1 MRLRGTI
8 VALFLLIFSFSY
20 SQTVNDISKIIL
32 CVRFQDNKQQER
44 ELEGY
49 KKETAHK
56 RNIENRNM
64 DLKELLIESA
74 ERVAHD
80 QISKEKQA
88 ITASERVAYYKAN
101 VDAEKVEALKTN
113 ACEYIRNNPNHYYN

>member
-8 VALFLLIFSFSY
+8 VVLFLLIFSFSY

-56 RNIENRNM
+56 RNIRE
-64 DLKELLIESA
+64 
-74 ERVAHD
+74 
-80 QISKEKQA
+80 
-88 ITASERVAYYKAN
+88 
-101 VDAEKVEALKTN
+101 
-113 ACEYIRNNPNHYYN
+113 